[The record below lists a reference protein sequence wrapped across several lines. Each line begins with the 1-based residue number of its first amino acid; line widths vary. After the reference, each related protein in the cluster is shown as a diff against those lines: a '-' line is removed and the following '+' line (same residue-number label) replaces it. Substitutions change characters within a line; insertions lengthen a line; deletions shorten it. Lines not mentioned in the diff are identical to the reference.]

1 MKFVFVCISFLT
13 ISTLLYAK
21 EKNPFELSNIQVI
34 EINMQYFLGEL
45 DIVRNKLKEEVKK
58 KQLELQIHIAE
69 QAKKKQKELEA
80 KYLEEIKIAAK
91 ATKLLEEIKR
101 KEALQRNIHKKII
114 YLTFD
119 DGPLLGTAN
128 VLQVLHEEGIEA
140 TMFFVGDHIKMNKSL
155 FKKALAM
162 SNLCISNHTYSHANE
177 KYAHFYSNMNR
188 VVKDVDRSQKMIG
201 GAKYLRLAG
210 RNIWRLP
217 TVYKNDYAISKK
229 QRKIEIPKYDALMD
243 NGYQIYGWD
252 IEWKFNHHT
261 GNPSYGVDTIVKKI
275 ERKYA
280 RGKMTKKG
288 KMILLAHDYMF
299 RGKKGILILRALIH
313 KLKEKDWKFKTLD
326 EYTSTLI

>member
-1 MKFVFVCISFLT
+1 
-13 ISTLLYAK
+13 
-21 EKNPFELSNIQVI
+21 
-34 EINMQYFLGEL
+34 
-45 DIVRNKLKEEVKK
+45 
-58 KQLELQIHIAE
+58 
-69 QAKKKQKELEA
+69 
-80 KYLEEIKIAAK
+80 
-91 ATKLLEEIKR
+91 
-101 KEALQRNIHKKII
+101 
-114 YLTFD
+114 
-119 DGPLLGTAN
+119 
-128 VLQVLHEEGIEA
+128 
-140 TMFFVGDHIKMNKSL
+140 
-155 FKKALAM
+155 
-162 SNLCISNHTYSHANE
+162 
-177 KYAHFYSNMNR
+177 MNR